1 MNALTT
7 TITKLKE
14 LYIELFLNKTD
25 EVSDISDDSVLNAHA
40 FGVAK
45 VGQKALK
52 DIAITTSKLFP
63 DTATGTYL
71 DACAAL
77 LGVSARK
84 GALGSSTYIKI
95 IATPGTTYNQGVHI
109 FTNNGG
115 VRFELEED
123 FTVGILGYGYTKI
136 RSIDAGNKTNV
147 DPASIVN
154 ITPKPARHVKA
165 TNEYRS
171 VGGRD
176 VEDDETFRIRIK
188 NNLNILSVST
198 LEYLTQ
204 VFQNIDDRVLR
215 VINAGI
221 SDDGKRELKIVTQN
235 GVSLLD
241 SELEDLLDASKDFFP
256 ITDKNRFGDLIGI
269 KLTNVDFYFVG
280 GDTGIDFRVDIFEN
294 FATDDVRRDI
304 QVNLTK
310 YLDFRYWDYT
320 KKVEWDD
327 LLSIVKN
334 TRGVK
339 YVPDSTFKP
348 NTDEIIP
355 VNQLPRVRTF
365 IMRDVNGN
373 ILFDSNNILS
383 PVFYPNN

>member
-1 MNALTT
+1 
-7 TITKLKE
+7 
-14 LYIELFLNKTD
+14 
-25 EVSDISDDSVLNAHA
+25 
-40 FGVAK
+40 
-45 VGQKALK
+45 VG
-52 DIAITTSKLFP
+52 TFS
-63 DTATGTYL
+63 
-71 DACAAL
+71 AAPC
-77 LGVSARK
+77 SYARN
-84 GALGSSTYIKI
+84 GAGRR
-95 IATPGTTYNQGVHI
+95 ARQ
-109 FTNNGG
+109 
-115 VRFELEED
+115 RAA
-123 FTVGILGYGYTKI
+123 
-136 RSIDAGNKTNV
+136 RSIL
-147 DPASIVN
+147 S
-154 ITPKPARHVKA
+154 
-165 TNEYRS
+165 
-171 VGGRD
+171 GGRD
-176 VEDDETFRIRIK
+176 AEDDETFRIRIK
-188 NNLNILSVST
+188 NNLNILSIST
-198 LEYLTQ
+198 LEYITQ

-269 KLTNVDFYFVG
+269 KLTNVDFYYVG
-280 GDTGIDFRVDIFEN
+280 GDAGIDFRVDIFDN

-348 NTDEIIP
+348 NTDEIVP
-355 VNQLPRVRTF
+355 VNQLPRIRTF

-383 PVFYPNN
+383 PVFYPNA